1 MKHTEQDQSI
11 HAYVHSIDLDEL
23 EEQLLLSFLPTVRD
37 YNNEAEARLHLAHHL
52 IEEQQFFATYPSS
65 H

>member
-1 MKHTEQDQSI
+1 MYHTKPAKLI
-11 HAYVHSIDLDEL
+11 HAYVHSINLDEL
-23 EEQLLLSFLPTVRD
+23 EEQLLLSFLPNVRD

-52 IEEQQFFATYPSS
+52 IEEQQFFATYPS